1 MEIMMI
7 YFSFSAEEE
16 EDDEN
21 KVFPTKDHY
30 NAAAAAAA
38 AADVVANVVVDA
50 VLADYDDAVAWF
62 SMSLSSLSLIL
73 ASSNNRT

>member
-30 NAAAAAAA
+30 NAAAAA